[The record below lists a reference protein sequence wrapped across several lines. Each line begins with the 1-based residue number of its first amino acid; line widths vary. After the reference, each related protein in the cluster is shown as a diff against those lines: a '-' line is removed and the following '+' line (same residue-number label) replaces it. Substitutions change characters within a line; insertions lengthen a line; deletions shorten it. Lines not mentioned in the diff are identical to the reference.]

1 MTDQDLLHALRSRRT
16 CPAGVYARL
25 LDAYGEDLYR
35 YCVLVLRDRDT
46 AHVVLRD
53 TLIVAR
59 AHSVRLGDA
68 ARLGEWLHA
77 LAEVECGRHHG
88 ACATGGEGTVRPAL
102 SGPHGLVR
110 CRVLDGLTRP
120 ELDGYRTHVAVR
132 ADQFGRDGFPLRQ
145 GARNSLRGVLS
156 SLPTSQALMLLGAL
170 LLLLLLPLGSE

>member
-1 MTDQDLLHALRSRRT
+1 MTDQDLLHDLRSGRA

-25 LDAYGEDLYR
+25 LDAYGEELYR

-59 AHSVRLGDA
+59 AHSVRLRDS

-77 LAEVECGRHHG
+77 LAEVECGRHR
-88 ACATGGEGTVRPAL
+88 ACATGGEGAVRPTL
-102 SGPHGLVR
+102 SRPDGLIRV
-110 CRVLDGLTRP
+110 RVLNGLTRP
-120 ELDGYRTHVAVR
+120 ELDGYRSHVAVR

-145 GARNSLRGVLS
+145 GARNSLRGVVFS
-156 SLPTSQALMLLGAL
+156 IPTSQVLMLLVVL
-170 LLLLLLPLGSE
+170 LLLLLLPLGSD